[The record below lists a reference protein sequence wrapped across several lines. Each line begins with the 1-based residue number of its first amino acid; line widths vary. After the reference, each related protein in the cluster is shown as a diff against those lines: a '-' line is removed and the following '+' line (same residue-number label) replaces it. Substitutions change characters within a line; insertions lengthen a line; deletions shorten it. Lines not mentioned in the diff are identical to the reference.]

1 MHLLCPWGR
10 REERRPSPA
19 TQVCSLVE
27 ESAGGVGVLAASPAA
42 LTHLPGE
49 PGSGHCVAPHQA
61 LGCLALER
69 PRAQTVRGC
78 RGPSGRGRLL
88 ERSGAADL
96 TNSCGGKPRP
106 LADWGSTAGTEAPP
120 AFPEGPIRSWGLAR
134 GRGDGVGRS
143 GNETRA

>member
-1 MHLLCPWGR
+1 MYLVCPWDR

-19 TQVCSLVE
+19 IQVCSLVE

-49 PGSGHCVAPHQA
+49 PGSGHCVAPRQA

-78 RGPSGRGRLL
+78 RGLSDRGRLL

-106 LADWGSTAGTEAPP
+106 LADWGSTAGTEASPSVSRRTN
-120 AFPEGPIRSWGLAR
+120 PEL
-134 GRGDGVGRS
+134 GVGS
-143 GNETRA
+143 GKG